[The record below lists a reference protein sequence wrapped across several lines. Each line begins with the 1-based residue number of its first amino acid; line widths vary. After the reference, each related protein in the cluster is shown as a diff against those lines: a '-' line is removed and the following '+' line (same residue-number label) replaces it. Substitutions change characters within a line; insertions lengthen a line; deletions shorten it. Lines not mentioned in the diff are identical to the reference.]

1 MGDYYGFISAITI
14 RTVLLYFPDLPSLFL
29 VKKYSQIVIDS
40 HCNTPLA
47 SDTNDRTENSAKLK

>member
-14 RTVLLYFPDLPSLFL
+14 RTVLLYFPDLPNLFL

-40 HCNTPLA
+40 HCNMPLA
-47 SDTNDRTENSAKLK
+47 SDIDFN